1 MKAKA
6 RMKLVVRI
14 GSLRFRAGVTA
25 VSLVTWIAV
34 GCFRTSTP
42 KAENGFMAQ
51 DNCFVGLRGR
61 NIGAK
66 NPMNSAERLG
76 ANHGMARQDA
86 SRNAEFLNGFRRK
99 KPLAN

>member
-1 MKAKA
+1 
-6 RMKLVVRI
+6 
-14 GSLRFRAGVTA
+14 
-25 VSLVTWIAV
+25 
-34 GCFRTSTP
+34 
-42 KAENGFMAQ
+42 MAQ
-51 DNCFVGLRGR
+51 DNYFVGLRGR